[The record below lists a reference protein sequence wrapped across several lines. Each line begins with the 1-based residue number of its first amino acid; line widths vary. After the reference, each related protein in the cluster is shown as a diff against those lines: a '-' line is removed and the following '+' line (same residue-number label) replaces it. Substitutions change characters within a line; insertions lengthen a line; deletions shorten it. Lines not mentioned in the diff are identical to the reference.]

1 MSYDFLNFAAWSEKT
16 RMQSKGSRNMEAKQ
30 KTEKM
35 PVGYTVIGV
44 IETAGGAGKVAAAC
58 GVPVQSV
65 AKWRYIPGWHAKQV
79 AILAGLPLAVVRP
92 DMVQHKE

>member
-1 MSYDFLNFAAWSEKT
+1 
-16 RMQSKGSRNMEAKQ
+16 MEAKQ

-65 AKWRYIPGWHAKQV
+65 AKWR